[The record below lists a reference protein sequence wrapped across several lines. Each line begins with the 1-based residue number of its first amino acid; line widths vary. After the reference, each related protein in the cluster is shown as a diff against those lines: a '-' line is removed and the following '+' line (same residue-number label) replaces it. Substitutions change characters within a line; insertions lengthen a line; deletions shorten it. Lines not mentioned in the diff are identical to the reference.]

1 MARPRQ
7 PVDLLLVKGKKNLT
21 KQEIEERRAQEV
33 KAPNDKVKAPSY
45 LPKDLKREFKKIA
58 DELKNIGIMTNLDVD
73 ALVRFLF
80 AQKQYL
86 EMTEVLLETPI
97 TALVEDDD
105 GNKFEVAN
113 KTYSDLL
120 INQDKLFKQCR
131 QASSDLGLTISSRCK
146 LVIPKKMMG
155 NRSQKRKNGSGA
167 ACNARDYSRN
177 SH

>member
-21 KQEIEERRAQEV
+21 KKEIAERREQEI
-33 KAPNDKVKAPSY
+33 KAPDDKVKAPSY

-73 ALVRFLF
+73 ALARFLF
-80 AQKQYL
+80 ARKQYL
-86 EMTEVLLETPI
+86 QITEIILRTPVI
-97 TALVEDDD
+97 TDVEDED
-105 GNKFEVAN
+105 GNLIEVASQ
-113 KTYSDLL
+113 KYSDLL

-146 LVIPKKMMG
+146 LVIPKKDDKPKSKEEERFGGRM
-155 NRSQKRKNGSGA
+155 
-167 ACNARDYSRN
+167 
-177 SH
+177 

>member
-58 DELKNIGIMTNLDVD
+58 DELKNLGIMTNLDVD
-73 ALVRFLF
+73 ALARFLF

-146 LVIPKKMMG
+146 LVIPKKDDGKPKSKEEERFGGRM
-155 NRSQKRKNGSGA
+155 
-167 ACNARDYSRN
+167 
-177 SH
+177 

>member
-21 KQEIEERRAQEV
+21 KKEIQERREQEI
-33 KAPNDKVKAPSY
+33 KAPDDKVKAPSY

-73 ALVRFLF
+73 ALARFLF
-80 AQKQYL
+80 ARKQYL
-86 EMTEVLLETPI
+86 QITEIILRTPVI
-97 TALVEDDD
+97 TDVEDED
-105 GNKFEVAN
+105 GNLIEVASQ
-113 KTYSDLL
+113 KYSDLL

-146 LVIPKKMMG
+146 LVIPKKDDKPKSKEEERFGGRM
-155 NRSQKRKNGSGA
+155 
-167 ACNARDYSRN
+167 
-177 SH
+177 

>member
-21 KQEIEERRAQEV
+21 KKEIAERREQEI
-33 KAPNDKVKAPSY
+33 KAPDDKVKAPSY

-73 ALVRFLF
+73 ALARFLF
-80 AQKQYL
+80 ARKQYL
-86 EMTEVLLETPI
+86 QITEIILKTPVI
-97 TALVEDDD
+97 TDVEDED
-105 GNKFEVAN
+105 GNRIEVASQ
-113 KTYSDLL
+113 KYSDLL

-146 LVIPKKMMG
+146 LVIPKKDD
-155 NRSQKRKNGSGA
+155 KP
-167 ACNARDYSRN
+167 N
-177 SH
+177 SKEEERFGGRM

>member
-73 ALVRFLF
+73 ALARFLF

-97 TALVEDDD
+97 TALVEGDD

-146 LVIPKKMMG
+146 LVIPKKDDGKPKSKEEERFGGRM
-155 NRSQKRKNGSGA
+155 
-167 ACNARDYSRN
+167 
-177 SH
+177 

>member
-21 KQEIEERRAQEV
+21 KKEIQERREQEI
-33 KAPNDKVKAPSY
+33 KAPDDKVKAPSY

-73 ALVRFLF
+73 ALARFLF
-80 AQKQYL
+80 SRKQYL
-86 EMTEVLLETPI
+86 QITEIILDTPI
-97 TALVEDDD
+97 TALTENSD
-105 GNKFEVAN
+105 GEKFEIAN
-113 KTYSDLL
+113 PAYSDLL

-146 LVIPKKMMG
+146 LVIPKKDDGKPKSKEEERFGGRM
-155 NRSQKRKNGSGA
+155 
-167 ACNARDYSRN
+167 
-177 SH
+177 

>member
-21 KQEIEERRAQEV
+21 KQEIEERRKQEI
-33 KAPNDKVKAPSY
+33 KAPSDKVKAPSY

-73 ALVRFLF
+73 ALARFLF
-80 AQKQYL
+80 ARKLYL
-86 EMTEVLLETPI
+86 QVTEQLLECGPMKTVI
-97 TALVEDDD
+97 VRKFDDD
-105 GNKFEVAN
+105 GNAIGEEEKIVPN
-113 KTYSDLL
+113 DDYSELL

-146 LVIPKKMMG
+146 LVIPKKDDDKPKSKEEERFGGRM
-155 NRSQKRKNGSGA
+155 
-167 ACNARDYSRN
+167 
-177 SH
+177 

>member
-21 KQEIEERRAQEV
+21 KKEIEERREQEI
-33 KAPNDKVKAPSY
+33 KAPDDKVKAPSY

-73 ALVRFLF
+73 ALARFLF
-80 AQKQYL
+80 AKKLYL
-86 EMTEVLLETPI
+86 QVTEQLLDQGPMKKVVVRNLDNAGNVVSEDEK
-97 TALVEDDD
+97 LVPNDD
-105 GNKFEVAN
+105 
-113 KTYSDLL
+113 YSDLL

-146 LVIPKKMMG
+146 LVIPKKDDGKPKSKEEERFGGRM
-155 NRSQKRKNGSGA
+155 
-167 ACNARDYSRN
+167 
-177 SH
+177 